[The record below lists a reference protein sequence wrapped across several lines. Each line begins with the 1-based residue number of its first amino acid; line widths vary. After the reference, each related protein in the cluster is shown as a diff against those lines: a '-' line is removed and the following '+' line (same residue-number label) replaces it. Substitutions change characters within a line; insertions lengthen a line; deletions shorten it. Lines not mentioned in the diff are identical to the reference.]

1 MAFYDTINERG
12 FIYKGVEV
20 MNTYSKKDI
29 LRGRLKFVIMSL
41 IGIFLFLLP
50 INVTND
56 EGKEETTLP
65 IAWLA
70 NEMKDLIGSAMPI
83 LILAII
89 TVSGIITILCS
100 TIYKK
105 RLDPERQ
112 LAKTFSVGPVWVI
125 VRVLAVVFAWL
136 IYFRAGSE
144 MIYSSETGD
153 LVFSSLLP
161 TLVTIFFF
169 AGLFLPFLMSY
180 GLLEFFGPI
189 FRPVMRPLFKLP
201 GRSTVINLASFL
213 GDGTIGVMIA
223 SEQYNQGYYT
233 RREATTI
240 ATMFSVVSITFVIV
254 IAETIHLSQH
264 FYYFYLTVIVAC
276 LACAIILPRL
286 WPLNRVPDTFK
297 NNQKHETLNEE
308 NRGNKNPVSYG
319 FEQATVQ
326 GIKAP
331 GVKQFF
337 KDGGKTVIDMWL
349 AVLPV
354 VMTIGTIATILA
366 TYTPIFRFLGLPF
379 LPIFEL
385 LQISGAKEA
394 SETVLIGFADMFL
407 PSLLIESVPDDLT
420 RFVVGALSVSQLI
433 YLSEVGGVILG
444 SKIPVSLPKLFA
456 IFLMRTLIALPII
469 ALMGHLLF
477 TF

>member
-1 MAFYDTINERG
+1 MT
-12 FIYKGVEV
+12 
-20 MNTYSKKDI
+20 TYQKKDI
-29 LRGRLKFVIMSL
+29 VRGRLKFIMMSL

-50 INVTND
+50 IGVTN
-56 EGKEETTLP
+56 EKGERETTLP

-70 NEMKDLIGSAMPI
+70 NAMKGIIGDAMPFII
-83 LILAII
+83 LGII
-89 TVSGIITILCS
+89 TLSGILTILCS
-100 TIYKK
+100 TLYKN
-105 RLDPERQ
+105 RLNPERQ
-112 LAKTFSVGPVWVI
+112 MAKTFSVGPLWVI
-125 VRVLAVVFAWL
+125 VRLLAVVFAWL
-136 IYFRAGSE
+136 IYLKVGSE
-144 MIYSSETGD
+144 VIYSEDTGD

-189 FRPVMRPLFKLP
+189 FRPIMRPLFKLP

-254 IAETIHLSQH
+254 IAETIHLSEH
-264 FYYFYLTVIVAC
+264 FYYFYLTVILAC

-297 NNQKHETLNEE
+297 NNLKHETLREDNL
-308 NRGNKNPVSYG
+308 GNKNPVVYG

-331 GVKQFF
+331 GIKQFF
-337 KDGGKTVIDMWL
+337 KDGSKTVIDMWL

-366 TYTPIFRFLGLPF
+366 MYTPIFRVLGLPF
-379 LPIFEL
+379 LPLFEV
-385 LQISGAKEA
+385 LQVPSAKAA

-407 PSLLIESVPDDLT
+407 PSLLIEGVKDDLT

-456 IFLMRTLIALPII
+456 IFLMRTVIALPII

>member
-1 MAFYDTINERG
+1 M
-12 FIYKGVEV
+12 K
-20 MNTYSKKDI
+20 TYSKKEI
-29 LRGRLKFVIMSL
+29 VRGRLKFIIMSL

-50 INVTND
+50 ISIPND
-56 EGKEETTLP
+56 QGQSETTLP

-70 NEMKDLIGSAMPI
+70 NVMKDLIGGAMPI
-83 LILAII
+83 IILVII
-89 TVSGIITILCS
+89 TLSGILTVLCS
-100 TIYKK
+100 TIYKDK
-105 RLDPERQ
+105 LDPERQ
-112 LAKTFSVGPVWVI
+112 MAKTFSVGPLWII
-125 VRVLAVVFAWL
+125 VRLLAVVFAWL
-136 IYFRAGSE
+136 VYFKVGSE
-144 MIYSSETGD
+144 VIYSSETGD

-189 FRPVMRPLFKLP
+189 FRPIMRPLFRLP

-254 IAETIHLSQH
+254 IAETIHLSHH
-264 FYYFYLTVIVAC
+264 FYYFYLTVILAC

-286 WPLNRVPDTFK
+286 WPLNRVPDTFR
-297 NNQKHETLNEE
+297 NNQKHATLQEDNL
-308 NRGNKNPVSYG
+308 GNKNPVVYG
-319 FEQATVQ
+319 FEQATIQ

-331 GVKQFF
+331 NAKHFF
-337 KDGGKTVIDMWL
+337 KDGFKTVIDMWL

-354 VMTIGTIATILA
+354 VMTIGTLATILA
-366 TYTPIFRFLGLPF
+366 TYTPIFRILGLPF
-379 LPIFEL
+379 LPLFEI
-385 LQISGAKEA
+385 LQIPAAKEA

-407 PSLLIESVPDDLT
+407 PSLLIEGVSSDLT

-456 IFLMRTLIALPII
+456 IFLMRTIIALPII